1 MVRNKTFREL
11 QQRYETCKAALLS
24 ASRSAVK
31 LRRDLSAE
39 RDARQF
45 AEQRAAEL
53 EARVKS
59 LTRTIADV
67 EEILHDA

>member
-24 ASRSAVK
+24 SSRNNGA

-39 RDARQF
+39 TVARQL
-45 AEQRAAEL
+45 AERRTAEL
-53 EARVKS
+53 EARIKS